1 MANILMKQTG
11 NTKLLISFKNTIKT
25 IKSTEL
31 FSNFPTFSKHL
42 SLSMVVMLGVS
53 GCSEMFKPTIAEIC
67 ESHSEFCLDLNL
79 DARCRYDRADI
90 IRLRFEHK
98 DDTSDAY
105 KYPLMLAFEEYLVC
119 VEEAQHIEHIKR
131 RGKEATRLK
140 GVLTAQQEL
149 TRLARETKTSP
160 DPYLSYYHWSRFN
173 DREALARFESYAQR
187 RNVDDPNL
195 LVILASLQI
204 KYDNALTTQTLY
216 RALSMYQ
223 DSDDIDISIFHSLVS
238 IALDD
243 EKFQMAYVWLA
254 VAERFDDKIPSL
266 EREILGEAHALQV
279 DILDDVADDIVSA
292 LKREDFD
299 ANALRLNRL

>member
-1 MANILMKQTG
+1 MKQAG

-25 IKSTEL
+25 IKNTAI
-31 FSNFPTFSKHL
+31 FSNIPTFSKYLSLAVVISL
-42 SLSMVVMLGVS
+42 SLS
-53 GCSEMFKPTIAEIC
+53 GCSDMFKPTIAEIC
-67 ESHSEFCLDLNL
+67 ETHSEFCLDLNL

-90 IRLRFEHK
+90 IRLRYEHK
-98 DDTSDAY
+98 DDPSDAY

-149 TRLARETKTSP
+149 SRLARETKTSP

-173 DREALARFESYAQR
+173 DRDALSRFESYAQR
-187 RNVDDPNL
+187 RNIDDPNL

-216 RALSMYQ
+216 RALSIYK
-223 DSDDIDISIFHSLVS
+223 DSSDIDVSIFHSLVS

-243 EKFQMAYVWLA
+243 DKFQMAYVWLS
-254 VAERFDDKIPSL
+254 VAESFDDKIPSL
-266 EREILGEAHALQV
+266 ERELLGEAHGLPT
-279 DILDDVADDIVSA
+279 DILDDVADDIVWA
-292 LKREDFD
+292 LRREEFD